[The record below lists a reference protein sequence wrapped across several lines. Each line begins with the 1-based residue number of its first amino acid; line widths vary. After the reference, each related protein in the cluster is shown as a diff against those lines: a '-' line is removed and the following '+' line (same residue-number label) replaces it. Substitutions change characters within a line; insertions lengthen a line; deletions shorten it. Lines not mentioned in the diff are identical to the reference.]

1 MNKYFKY
8 LVIILL
14 YSLLL
19 NNCSSLLSEKEFVDK
34 LLYLVEQ
41 NSSYTSV
48 SGDNLLLWKDGKFHC
63 DSSGMIKAI
72 LNGFD
77 IYNVKEGD
85 KLSGF
90 DITGDKNST
99 QLIDSCT
106 DISTNFDFK
115 NSGPRLVYFPGHI
128 GVYLGKE
135 VQCGEK
141 EDEVCN
147 VVECT
152 SSWNG
157 GIQLSYVNYFGKRF
171 NKKNGKADS
180 YWKKSGVPSLW
191 VQYNCK
197 NIIPNEA
204 GNCVLSPEDKNSYKY
219 CCFEEDVLSFYHD
232 YKCVPYNKTSYM
244 DKLFEVSLFEGT
256 EFEEVFECNLQEEK
270 PEISPESTDCEANEP
285 KTFSDCLLSKEDQ
298 KYFKYCCF
306 EGIEGIEVSCG
317 AYTQD
322 SYEIELYYYETF
334 KELPNLVF
342 KCNTEIKEIKEIKEN
357 KEIKEES
364 GGNTKSSSKYISIG
378 LLLFSSFLY

>member
-19 NNCSSLLSEKEFVDK
+19 NNCSSLLSEKEFIDK

-180 YWKKSGVPSLW
+180 YWKKSGWS
-191 VQYNCK
+191 
-197 NIIPNEA
+197 
-204 GNCVLSPEDKNSYKY
+204 
-219 CCFEEDVLSFYHD
+219 
-232 YKCVPYNKTSYM
+232 
-244 DKLFEVSLFEGT
+244 
-256 EFEEVFECNLQEEK
+256 
-270 PEISPESTDCEANEP
+270 
-285 KTFSDCLLSKEDQ
+285 
-298 KYFKYCCF
+298 
-306 EGIEGIEVSCG
+306 
-317 AYTQD
+317 
-322 SYEIELYYYETF
+322 
-334 KELPNLVF
+334 
-342 KCNTEIKEIKEIKEN
+342 
-357 KEIKEES
+357 
-364 GGNTKSSSKYISIG
+364 TKSLGSI
-378 LLLFSSFLY
+378 